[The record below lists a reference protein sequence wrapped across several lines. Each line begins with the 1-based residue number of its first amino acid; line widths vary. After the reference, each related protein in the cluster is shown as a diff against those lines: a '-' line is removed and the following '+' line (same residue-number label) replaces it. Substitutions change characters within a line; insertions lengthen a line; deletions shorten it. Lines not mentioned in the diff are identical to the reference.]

1 MTFKMRPAVAENV
14 GVPVS
19 ELEAREAAE
28 EKVVAEPKVEE
39 KVEVKKEPEQPKTYQ
54 AVAKTPVCI
63 RREPKLDGAVIAVL
77 YPGNTVSIEY
87 YDSLW
92 CKLTYTGETA
102 YVRKEYM
109 HIINGK

>member
-14 GVPVS
+14 GVPVK

-28 EKVVAEPKVEE
+28 VVAEPKGEE
-39 KVEVKKEPEQPKTYQ
+39 KVEVKKEPEQPKIYQ

-77 YPGNTVSIEY
+77 YPGNTVNIEY

-92 CKLTYTGETA
+92 YKLTYTGETA